1 MGDLEESISLLRRGM
16 GVWNASG
23 GHLNGP
29 YIKAALAEGLARQG
43 DLDAGLRLIEESL
56 EQIERPGWNERVWLP
71 EVLRLK
77 GWMLVRRQMSEAEI
91 QLRASIDC
99 ARRQEAKSWELR
111 SSTTLAELLA
121 AGGRRD
127 NARELLETIYNWF
140 TKVNEGLETHD
151 LKAARALLDELPKSS
166 A

>member
-1 MGDLEESISLLRRGM
+1 MERTSLAPRGSAAQRVNA
-16 GVWNASG
+16 GAPGQLSGGRDTASG
-23 GHLNGP
+23 VN
-29 YIKAALAEGLARQG
+29 R
-43 DLDAGLRLIEESL
+43 
-56 EQIERPGWNERVWLP
+56 
-71 EVLRLK
+71 
-77 GWMLVRRQMSEAEI
+77 
-91 QLRASIDC
+91 LRAPAGSQVVGTPEFDDV
-99 ARRQEAKSWELR
+99 
-111 SSTTLAELLA
+111 AELLA